1 MKDQI
6 IQYLVSQ
13 LEKSLVGYEVN
24 GNPIKRHFLLLNIAL
39 SQYLKMTDKDKK
51 EILNHCL

>member
-13 LEKSLVGYEVN
+13 LEKSLAGYEVN
-24 GNPIKRHFLLLNIAL
+24 GNPIKRYFVIRNIAL
-39 SQYLKMTDKDKK
+39 SQYLKMTDQDKK
-51 EILNHCL
+51 KILKIK